1 MKRLPSSLGFALLAG
16 AALILAG
23 CATPGYYTQP
33 GYTAT
38 SYYGAEPAAR
48 FGTAESMQIV
58 QVENDTGNPTGAIL
72 GAIVGGVVG
81 NQFGHGRGRTLTTV
95 GGAVAGGFAG
105 NAIQHHADSRQ
116 LQEIGVRLD
125 DGRWLQVRQ
134 PVVDGIYAGSRV
146 RVTGYGSATRV
157 FPAY

>member
-1 MKRLPSSLGFALLAG
+1 MKYPISRLGLALLAVC
-16 AALILAG
+16 AMALAG
-23 CATPGYYTQP
+23 CATPGYHER
-33 GYTAT
+33 GYARAP
-38 SYYGAEPAAR
+38 YYGATQATR
-48 FGTAESMQIV
+48 FGTAQSMRIV
-58 QVENDTGNPTGAIL
+58 YVDEGSDNHAGAVL

-81 NQFGHGRGRTLTTV
+81 NQFGRGRGRTLATV

-105 NAIQHHADSRQ
+105 NAIQDHADSRA

-134 PVVDGIYAGSRV
+134 PVVDGLYAGARV
-146 RVTGYGSATRV
+146 RVTGYGASTRV